1 MALIGYFL
9 NNKLLTKWFKNYFLQ
24 GDEPTLSIPRLLRWT
39 WYLVSIA
46 IFSSYQEKIRYNRC
60 LFVIASDQSYID
72 KIHLQALPW
81 CGGSLFCF
89 SLHFHSGRRCPQP
102 EKGLNQSLLKGER
115 NLVIKI
121 FWIHVLNRRRDSIW
135 VFEGWTQ
142 F

>member
-9 NNKLLTKWFKNYFLQ
+9 NNKLLTKWFRIFFCREMNQPCQFLDFFD
-24 GDEPTLSIPRLLRWT
+24 GHDI
-39 WYLVSIA
+39 WYQSQ
-46 IFSSYQEKIRYNRC
+46 FSVPIKKKYGIIGC
-60 LFVIASDQSYID
+60 LFVIASDPSYID

-89 SLHFHSGRRCPQP
+89 PLHFHSGRRCPQP

-121 FWIHVLNRRRDSIW
+121 FWIHVRNRRRDSI
-135 VFEGWTQ
+135 
-142 F
+142 